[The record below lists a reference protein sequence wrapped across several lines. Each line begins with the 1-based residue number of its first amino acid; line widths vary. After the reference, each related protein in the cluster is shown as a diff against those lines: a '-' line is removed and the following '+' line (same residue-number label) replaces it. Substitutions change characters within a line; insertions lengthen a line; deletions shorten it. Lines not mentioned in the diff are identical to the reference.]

1 MYSNDACDYLN
12 NEFFKI
18 RTGRIT
24 PAVFDGIKVEAYGD
38 LMPLNQV
45 ALIQILDAKTT
56 LIKPFDKGLIKDIAA
71 AVNKSTLGVNAI
83 VDAEFVKIS
92 FPSITEETRIRN
104 VKKCKEI
111 LEQSKV
117 KIRKGREEVK
127 ALIKQAEAT
136 TSEDSIFYFN
146 EELDKITKLANAKL
160 EEIFAKKEQELLKV

>member
-1 MYSNDACDYLN
+1 MYSSDAYDYLN

-18 RTGRIT
+18 RTGRVT
-24 PAVFDGIKVEAYGD
+24 PAVFDGIRVEAYGD

-45 ALIQILDAKTT
+45 ALIQILDARTT
-56 LIKPFDKGLIKDIAA
+56 LIKPFDKGLLKDIAT
-71 AVNKSTLGVNAI
+71 AVNKSTLGVNAV

-92 FPSITEETRIRN
+92 FPPITEETRIRN
-104 VKKCKEI
+104 VKKCKEL

-146 EELDKITKLANAKL
+146 EELDKITRLANAKL
-160 EEIFAKKEQELLKV
+160 EEIFTKKEQELLKV